1 MIFYKICPEAQ
12 IVNLEASFQLLLLA
26 LLTAVTPIT
35 FPVLMAVIVLSS
47 VFQLQG
53 SSFQATLNYSGVPRV
68 VYYLI
73 PHTDPAS
80 QPEST
85 NQWGSSAFQFPSP
98 PVDPRTPEHL
108 PGSGTFPGHPS
119 WQEDPPS
126 YEATLSQEEVT
137 PATPHSIQETD
148 PARVPT
154 VAEPLLV
161 DNVQENN
168 VLVDNVQENDGQEN
182 NNLQENILETVPPLT
197 EDIEAAETERTVD
210 TTAGPGQ
217 GRGAPRGRRHPARA
231 RRQRPLRP

>member
-1 MIFYKICPEAQ
+1 MPTLWLKMIFYKICPEAQ
-12 IVNLEASFQLLLLA
+12 IVNLEASFQILLLA
-26 LLTAVTPIT
+26 FLTAVTPIT

-47 VFQLQG
+47 AFGLQG

-85 NQWGSSAFQFPSP
+85 NQWESSAFQFPNP
-98 PVDPRTPEHL
+98 PV

-126 YEATLSQEEVT
+126 YEATLNQEEVIQ
-137 PATPHSIQETD
+137 ATPQSIQETD

-168 VLVDNVQENDGQEN
+168 VLVDNVQENGEN